1 MPIPIQDD
9 QTVLFIGDSIT
20 DTGRDRDDDSDLGSG
35 YANFVAAWFTARY
48 PHRRVRF
55 LNRGISGNRV
65 QDLQDRWQRDCIDL
79 KPDWVSILIGINNTM
94 RRYDSNMMTSDDE
107 FRASYHELLR
117 QVKQQL
123 HAPIILLEPFLLTV
137 QDDMRAW
144 RADLNPKIDSIRQ
157 LAVEFGA
164 FYVPLDGLFAAVA
177 ARRGMA
183 FWLPDGVHP
192 TQAGHALIAQAWLD
206 AISE

>member
-1 MPIPIQDD
+1 MPIPVQDD

-20 DTGRDRDDDSDLGSG
+20 DTGRNRDDDSDMGGG
-35 YANFVAAWFTARY
+35 YANFVAAWFTAHY

-55 LNRGISGNRV
+55 LNRGISGDRV
-65 QDLQDRWQRDCIDL
+65 QDLQVRWQRDCIDL
-79 KPDWVSILIGINNTM
+79 KPDWVSILIGINNVI
-94 RRYDSNMMTSDDE
+94 RRYDSNLITPDAE
-107 FRASYHELLR
+107 FAAAYRSLLQ
-117 QVKQQL
+117 QVKQDLQ
-123 HAPIILLEPFLLTV
+123 APIILLEPFVLAV
-137 QDDMRAW
+137 NEDMRAW
-144 RADLNPKIDSIRQ
+144 RADLNPKIDIIRH
-157 LAVEFGA
+157 LAAEYGA